1 MRASASG
8 RNRSQWEALAERGRQ
23 ILPSAPYT
31 IQLELVCELSSL
43 EEAWKYDRGAMWIVA
58 AEHRGRSCFRV
69 FWGRYASIEEA
80 RLAKESIP
88 RFFFT
93 RTNHPAVVSPRAS
106 LLP

>member
-1 MRASASG
+1 MSG
-8 RNRSQWEALAERGRQ
+8 RTRSQWEALAERGRQ
-23 ILPSAPYT
+23 LLPSAPYT

-43 EEAWKYDRGAMWIVA
+43 EEAWKYDRGAMWIVP

-69 FWGRYASIEEA
+69 FWGRYQSIEAA
-80 RLAKESIP
+80 RRAKDSVP

-93 RTNHPAVVSPRAS
+93 PTNQPAVVSTRTR

>member
-1 MRASASG
+1 MSASG
-8 RNRSQWEALAERGRQ
+8 RNRSQWEALGEQGRQ

-43 EEAWKYDRGAMWIVA
+43 EEAWKYNRGEMWIVA
-58 AEHRGRSCFRV
+58 AEHRGRNCFRV

-80 RLAKESIP
+80 RLAKESTP